1 MIIQLVWF
9 TSNLELRYIENK
21 IITLSYLVRIAITS
35 FLVFPTEL
43 GKNAFFP
50 SSVRKHREDAIKK
63 IVVNFEF
70 YQQAICILGAS
81 KYEIDGWK
89 YWLFTRKYIFWICQ
103 TASGYCSFFF
113 HWLRRYLNKMTATSS
128 KLEIAEI

>member
-1 MIIQLVWF
+1 MIIQLFWF
-9 TSNLELRYIENK
+9 TSNLELRYIEDK
-21 IITLSYLVRIAITS
+21 VITLSYLVRIAITS
-35 FLVFPTEL
+35 FLVFPAEL

-50 SSVRKHREDAIKK
+50 SSARKHREDAIKK

-70 YQQAICILGAS
+70 YQQDICILGAS

-103 TASGYCSFFF
+103 TASAYWSFFF
-113 HWLRRYLNKMTATSS
+113 IGFAAILTRWQQHHQN
-128 KLEIAEI
+128 

>member
-9 TSNLELRYIENK
+9 TSNLELRYIEDK

-50 SSVRKHREDAIKK
+50 SSARKHREDAIKK

-103 TASGYCSFFF
+103 TASAYCSFFF
-113 HWLRRYLNKMTATSS
+113 IGFAAILTRWQQHHQN
-128 KLEIAEI
+128 